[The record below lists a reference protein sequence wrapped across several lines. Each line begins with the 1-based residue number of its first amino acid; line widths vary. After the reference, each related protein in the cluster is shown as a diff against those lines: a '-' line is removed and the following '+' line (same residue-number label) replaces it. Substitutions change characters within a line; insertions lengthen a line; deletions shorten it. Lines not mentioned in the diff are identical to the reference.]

1 MIGKQTTLDLNGPIL
16 SFVQQPVSVTTSNN
30 SVSFVGIA
38 TAFFPEQSP
47 ANSPSNTGYISYQWY
62 EVGVDLLSN
71 NSKISGVASTT
82 LTITNLQSPN
92 DSERRFYLV
101 ADYVASAYGES
112 PITAGTA
119 RSTGNAINDGLS
131 SDVVTLKLNPTLFI
145 TSQPQS
151 KTVSGFIPATFE
163 VDATTSDGSDNLISY
178 NWLLNGNQLSDS
190 ANILNSN
197 TEKLT
202 ISLPAKYDATVYHEI
217 SPGAEN
223 VTTVLNVTN
232 TGDFKA
238 TVSANVI
245 GGALYNNLSPG
256 TTLNNNN
263 RRHYDIKF
271 ESDLGTTN
279 YDVEVTN
286 IIPISA
292 KGTSDPSIGV
302 GHISKRTDGFRIWF
316 YRSGDFVCGIPQEC
330 LLTVWPPNSGTPTD
344 VSISGSES
352 NPIRGLSIDVGNP
365 SNFVQQKTIA
375 TGINYSGTFTF
386 SGTMNSHSPS
396 KNTIFR
402 IRAVLPNGT
411 TVATSGE
418 TLAGSNGSFS
428 TDLSFGPVSTLEN
441 LNLVIDARFSDNT
454 FQTGV
459 NVSTSTATWSGTN
472 RSYEGTVFTVDT
484 HIRGF
489 KFSLLSLNNIQAK
502 ISHPTA
508 NNSPIFSNVANF
520 SIVSARAIINFE
532 NFGEGTAS
540 LTGSGSIN
548 LFDNPLLINAD
559 STISARSNCIY
570 APERDIRVRMTM
582 AGSRGNGRNGY
593 RAGYGGVSIFEMTL
607 LQNVEYIFKLGTP
620 TGFGGPEGGANG
632 GGGIAVLYRQGN
644 VLVVCGG
651 GGGAGTSGRGGD
663 GGGIGVSG
671 ENGQG
676 RGNGAGGYSI
686 QTGTLDMSGSF
697 AGGTQAGPTLNP
709 IYKTGGKL
717 SKCTIGNYWRS
728 QGVSPCSTMGNV
740 QSFTYTGTAISGSTS
755 SIIRGYKA
763 GIAYR
768 NNGGNGSGNEGGGGA
783 GVVGGNAAT
792 GSGAGGGGASGY
804 SSGEVTIVSTQLGG
818 NDGFAYAYI
827 ELLS

>member
-202 ISLPAKYDATVYHEI
+202 ISLPAKYDTTVYHEI

-302 GHISKRTDGFRIWF
+302 GHISKRR
-316 YRSGDFVCGIPQEC
+316 
-330 LLTVWPPNSGTPTD
+330 
-344 VSISGSES
+344 SES
-352 NPIRGLSIDVGNP
+352 
-365 SNFVQQKTIA
+365 
-375 TGINYSGTFTF
+375 
-386 SGTMNSHSPS
+386 
-396 KNTIFR
+396 
-402 IRAVLPNGT
+402 
-411 TVATSGE
+411 
-418 TLAGSNGSFS
+418 
-428 TDLSFGPVSTLEN
+428 
-441 LNLVIDARFSDNT
+441 
-454 FQTGV
+454 
-459 NVSTSTATWSGTN
+459 
-472 RSYEGTVFTVDT
+472 
-484 HIRGF
+484 
-489 KFSLLSLNNIQAK
+489 
-502 ISHPTA
+502 
-508 NNSPIFSNVANF
+508 
-520 SIVSARAIINFE
+520 
-532 NFGEGTAS
+532 
-540 LTGSGSIN
+540 
-548 LFDNPLLINAD
+548 
-559 STISARSNCIY
+559 
-570 APERDIRVRMTM
+570 
-582 AGSRGNGRNGY
+582 
-593 RAGYGGVSIFEMTL
+593 
-607 LQNVEYIFKLGTP
+607 
-620 TGFGGPEGGANG
+620 
-632 GGGIAVLYRQGN
+632 
-644 VLVVCGG
+644 VV
-651 GGGAGTSGRGGD
+651 
-663 GGGIGVSG
+663 
-671 ENGQG
+671 
-676 RGNGAGGYSI
+676 
-686 QTGTLDMSGSF
+686 
-697 AGGTQAGPTLNP
+697 
-709 IYKTGGKL
+709 
-717 SKCTIGNYWRS
+717 
-728 QGVSPCSTMGNV
+728 
-740 QSFTYTGTAISGSTS
+740 
-755 SIIRGYKA
+755 
-763 GIAYR
+763 
-768 NNGGNGSGNEGGGGA
+768 
-783 GVVGGNAAT
+783 
-792 GSGAGGGGASGY
+792 
-804 SSGEVTIVSTQLGG
+804 
-818 NDGFAYAYI
+818 
-827 ELLS
+827 